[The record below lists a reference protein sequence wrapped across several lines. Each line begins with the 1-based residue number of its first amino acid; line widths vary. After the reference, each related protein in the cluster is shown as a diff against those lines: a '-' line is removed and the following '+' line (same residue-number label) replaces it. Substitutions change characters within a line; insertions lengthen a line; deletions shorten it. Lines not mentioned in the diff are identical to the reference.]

1 MAPIKIIDPFK
12 HVSLLVSVAELR
24 FAAVIA
30 ARKRQTRR
38 RAILHFTV
46 SCSFS
51 YFVTVLRES
60 LTRDQL
66 RISNVRTA
74 FSMYCTWNDSD
85 EIAYYESI
93 RVNRNV
99 PRNLREIPP
108 PATGEET

>member
-1 MAPIKIIDPFK
+1 M
-12 HVSLLVSVAELR
+12 LLFL
-24 FAAVIA
+24 
-30 ARKRQTRR
+30 
-38 RAILHFTV
+38 
-46 SCSFS
+46 
-51 YFVTVLRES
+51 FVTVLRES